1 MQKQS
6 PAAVFRKSRALA
18 LALFLTAACSTAELT
33 AEKASFAILHL
44 SDTHVCQLAGAHP
57 QLAQKRQ
64 RYDKSFESLR
74 RALKVLPKRVGADA
88 VVITGDMVD
97 SWEIESPQGNLLT
110 NQVERFAS
118 AASPV
123 RVPLWL
129 TLGNHDIRTHAVSQ
143 RIESRK
149 GNPSTLQP
157 HAEAARSAWVRGM
170 QCFRDGAYYYRD
182 IRVGETPWRLYFLN
196 DGYYLED
203 DPLGNLWDL
212 AQLYWLEN
220 ELDKSPERK
229 AILFFHIPLPVD
241 DTNGDGIHFKKP
253 PEGWPF
259 PDSHQKGILKI
270 LNEHPSV
277 VAAFVGHNHDNIVE
291 DIPLP
296 AGHKVTQVET
306 GAFALDTDNW
316 RVIKIGERGV
326 SISKPGSTELE
337 KVVELLDRG
346 VAP

>member
-6 PAAVFRKSRALA
+6 SSAVFRKFRALA
-18 LALFLTAACSTAELT
+18 LALFLTAACSTVELT
-33 AEKASFAILHL
+33 AEEASFTILHL
-44 SDTHVCQLAGAHP
+44 SDTHICQLKGAHP
-57 QLAQKRQ
+57 QLLEKRQ
-64 RYDKSFESLR
+64 RYDKGFDSLR
-74 RALKVLPKRVGADA
+74 RALKALPKKVGADA
-88 VVITGDMVD
+88 VAITGDMVD
-97 SWEIESPQGNLLT
+97 SWEIESPSGRLLT

-118 AASPV
+118 AASSV

-129 TLGNHDIRTHAVSQ
+129 ALGNHDIRSHAVSQ
-143 RIESRK
+143 RIVARQ

-157 HAEAARSAWVRGM
+157 RAEAARSAWIRRM
-170 QCFRDGAYYYRD
+170 DCFRNGTYYYKD
-182 IRVGETPWRLYFLN
+182 IQVGGTPWRLYFLN

-203 DPLGNLWDL
+203 DPIGNLWDTG
-212 AQLYWLEN
+212 QLYWLEN
-220 ELDKSPERK
+220 ELDKTPERK

-259 PDSHQKGILKI
+259 PDSYQKGIFKI

-277 VAAFVGHNHDNIVE
+277 VAAFVGHNHNNIVE

-306 GAFALDTDNW
+306 GAFALDTTNW
-316 RVIKIGERGV
+316 RVISIGERGV
-326 SISKPGSTELE
+326 SISKPGNTELE
-337 KVVELLDRG
+337 KVVELPQRG